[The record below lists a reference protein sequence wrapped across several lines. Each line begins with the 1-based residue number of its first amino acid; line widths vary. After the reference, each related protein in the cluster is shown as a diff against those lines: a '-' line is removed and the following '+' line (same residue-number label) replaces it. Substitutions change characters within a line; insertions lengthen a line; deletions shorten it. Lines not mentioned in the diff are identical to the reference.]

1 MLWAQVNTSVLEITR
16 ETLAPFPYLQPA
28 VSALAAVT
36 QLYIHDADIPYVP
49 DFMTTMR
56 LTDLHL
62 RTLPLLEYF
71 APEVA
76 VAVGPTLR
84 TLTIVD
90 CPKLTRI
97 PEEINR
103 CEMLES
109 VTIGQCKLSS
119 VPEGLFDLSHIRFLR
134 VFQNAL
140 TWLPSYW
147 GLVELQE
154 LDLSSNALAELPDA
168 VTGCFQLEVLRV
180 SRNHLTALPER
191 LGRLRNLK
199 FLDASGNA
207 LLALPESLGNLTRL
221 RSLLLSRNQL
231 KGLPLTVASLT
242 GLQELDLESNK
253 LEQIPEAV
261 HGLFELNTV
270 KLRGNPLFGHR
281 DDSFGRDILDLQL
294 KRILAARQ
302 ADTLASTLTTS

>member
-1 MLWAQVNTSVLEITR
+1 MLEITR

-28 VSALAAVT
+28 IAALAAVT

-76 VAVGPTLR
+76 VAIGPSLA

-90 CPKLTRI
+90 CPKLARI
-97 PEEINR
+97 PEEIAR
-103 CEMLES
+103 CEVLES
-109 VTIGQCKLSS
+109 VTIGQCKLST
-119 VPEGLFDLSHIRFLR
+119 VPEGLFDLSRLR
-134 VFQNAL
+134 YLRLFQNAIA
-140 TWLPSYW
+140 WLPSYW
-147 GLVELQE
+147 GLVQLQE
-154 LDLSSNALAELPDA
+154 LDLSSNSLVELPDA
-168 VTGCFQLEVLRV
+168 VTGCYQLEVLRV
-180 SRNHLTALPER
+180 SRNHLTCLPDR
-191 LGRLRNLK
+191 FGRLRNLK
-199 FLDASGNA
+199 VLDACGNA
-207 LLALPESLGNLTRL
+207 LLSLPESLGSLTRL

-231 KGLPLTVASLT
+231 KGLPGSVAALS

-253 LEQIPEAV
+253 LEHIPDAV
-261 HGLFELNTV
+261 HGLFELSTI
-270 KLRGNPLFGHR
+270 KLRGNPLFDHR

-302 ADTLASTLTTS
+302 AEAAVSASTTS